1 MNLTERIETVILS
14 NLQSANER
22 KIGIEYESIFYN
34 GRGMRIPVDPAD
46 EISATDILNELKEI
60 QAVEGLKSGYTLEP
74 GGQIEWASPPLSTIH
89 EIDKH
94 HRIHKERITNIATR
108 EQLTQLDYSLEPTFE
123 PADIA
128 LINNDKYRLM
138 DKMFSKTDSLG
149 RWMMRN
155 TVSVQINIDYSSR
168 EEAEKMAFV
177 IDCLTPIASILFANC
192 PFWQG
197 KPAGNA
203 NLRYQIWNAT
213 DNSRC
218 GDLLGHGIVSAKAL
232 IRRYAEYVQT
242 VPAIFVVG
250 KQHKIAEFAGTLG
263 EWLELLNEEG
273 RLDEDAIQ
281 VALHQIFTHVRFK
294 NVIEIR
300 GCDKPPAGF
309 EMAPVAFW
317 AGLLLDERALEKVYE
332 IVRKWSLLEREQLKN
347 AAFSL
352 DLEQSAPKERTI
364 REWISIISNI
374 SKQGLSNRAN
384 NLEIAEETS
393 FLDMYLDYINE
404 KGIPAITLQN
414 N

>member
-14 NLQSANER
+14 NLQPANER
-22 KIGIEYESIFYN
+22 KIGIEYENIFYN
-34 GRGMRIPVDPAD
+34 SRGMRTPVDPAD
-46 EISATDILNELKEI
+46 EISATDILNELEEA
-60 QAVEGLKSGYTLEP
+60 QAVNVLKSGYTLEP

-94 HRIHKERITNIATR
+94 HRIHKERITNIAAR

-123 PADIA
+123 PTDIA

-138 DKMFSKTDSLG
+138 DKMFSKTGSLG
-149 RWMMRN
+149 KWMMRN

-168 EEAEKMAFV
+168 KEAEKMAFV
-177 IDCLTPIASILFANC
+177 VDCLTPIASILFANC

-197 KPAGNA
+197 NPAGNT
-203 NLRYQIWNAT
+203 NLRYKIWNAT

-218 GDLLGHGIVSAKAL
+218 GDLLDHGIASAKDL

-250 KQHKIAEFAGTLG
+250 KQQKITEFDGTLG

-273 RLDEDAIQ
+273 QLDDDAIQ
-281 VALHQIFTHVRFK
+281 IALHQIFTHVRFK

-317 AGLLLDERALEKVYE
+317 TGLLLDEGALENTYE
-332 IVRKWSLLEREQLKN
+332 IVRKWSLSEREQLKN

-352 DLEQSAPKERTI
+352 DLEQRAPEERTI
-364 REWISIISNI
+364 KEWINIISDI
-374 SKQGLSNRAN
+374 SKQGLSNRSK
-384 NLEIAEETS
+384 NLGITEEIS
-393 FLDMYLDYINE
+393 FLDVYLDYINE
-404 KGIPAITLQN
+404 KGIPAVTLQN